1 MAKNLIIVESP
12 AKTKTIGKF
21 LGKDYKIEA
30 SMGHFRDLPKSTLGV
45 DVDNKFA
52 PKYITVKGRA
62 DIVKKL
68 KKEAAAAKH
77 VFLATDPDREGEAI
91 SWHLAF
97 ILGIAEGKKCRIT
110 FNEIT
115 KDAVKNAIKEPRAID
130 MNLVN
135 AQQGRRILD
144 RIVGYKISP
153 LLWKKVKKGLSA
165 GRVQSVAS
173 RFVCKREEKIEGF
186 IPEEYWNLTARLSK
200 FNDKKEF
207 DAKYHGYE
215 NKKTA
220 LKSKEDADKVLSDIK
235 GQKYT
240 VKDVK
245 EIEKKKQAPF
255 PFITSTLQQEASRK
269 MGFSTSKTMIIA
281 QQLYEGVPLFN
292 GEQVG
297 LITYMRT
304 DSTRISVEHQA
315 KAKAF
320 IAEKY
325 GEAYVG
331 GEARVAKKKANTQD
345 AHEAIRPSD
354 VEYEPTKIASF
365 LSRDQLRLYKLI
377 WERFVASQMASA
389 VYDTVNASIEVN
401 KHVFK
406 ANGSK
411 IKFKGFLAVYVE
423 GTDAS
428 SNENEEAAEEDDKDV
443 MMPPLEQGEELD
455 FKKITHEQKFTQP
468 PSRYTEATLVK
479 DLEEEGI
486 GRPST
491 YAPTIGTILARGY
504 VAKEK
509 KFLYPTELGIIV
521 DGIMKNNFAQ
531 IVDAK
536 FTATM
541 EQKLDEVEMGE
552 VEWVQV
558 VEDFYGPFMDNLG
571 KAEEAIEKI
580 ELKDEE
586 TDVICEKCGR
596 NMVIKIGKYGK
607 FMACPGF
614 PECRNAKPILI
625 EAGVSCPLCGEN
637 VLIKK
642 TKKGKYYL
650 GCSKNPECG
659 FMSWDM
665 PAKKDC
671 PKCGKFLLQKN
682 AGKNIILHCSNPDC
696 DYTETQ
702 ARTRNED
709 E

>member
-68 KKEAAAAKH
+68 KKDAAAAKH

-91 SWHLAF
+91 SWHLAN
-97 ILGIAEGKKCRIT
+97 ILGIDTGEKCRIT

-165 GRVQSVAS
+165 GRVQSVAT
-173 RFVCKREEKIEGF
+173 RFVCEREEKIEGF
-186 IPEEYWNLTARLSK
+186 IPEEYWNLSAKLSK
-200 FNDKKEF
+200 ANDRKEF
-207 DAKYHGYE
+207 DAKYYGYE
-215 NKKTA
+215 GKKVA
-220 LKSKEDADKVLSDIK
+220 LKSVEGVDKVLSDVE
-235 GQKYT
+235 GQKYF
-240 VKDVK
+240 VKEVK
-245 EIEKKKQAPF
+245 EIEKKKQAPL

-269 MGFSTSKTMIIA
+269 LGFSTSKTMIIA
-281 QQLYEGVPLFN
+281 QQLYEGVQLFN

-304 DSTRISVEHQA
+304 DSTRISVEHQE

-354 VEYEPTKIASF
+354 VEYEPTKISSF
-365 LSRDQLRLYKLI
+365 LSRDQVRLYKLI
-377 WERFVASQMASA
+377 WERYVASQMSSA
-389 VYDTVNASIEVN
+389 IYDTVNATIEVN
-401 KHVFK
+401 KHIFK

-411 IKFKGFLAVYVE
+411 IKFKGFLAVYTE
-423 GTDAS
+423 GKDVS
-428 SNENEEAAEEDDKDV
+428 SNDQDVEPDKDEDV
-443 MMPPLEQGEELD
+443 VMPPLEKDEELD
-455 FKKITHEQKFTQP
+455 FKKISFEQKYTQP

-479 DLEEEGI
+479 ALEEEGI

-504 VAKEK
+504 VIKEK

-541 EQKLDEVEMGE
+541 ESKLDEVETGN
-552 VEWVQV
+552 VEWVQII
-558 VEDFYGPFMDNLG
+558 EDFYGPFMENLE

-580 ELKDEE
+580 TLKDEE
-586 TDVICEKCGR
+586 TDIICEKCGR
-596 NMVIKIGKYGK
+596 NMVIKLGK
-607 FMACPGF
+607 FGKFLACPGF

-642 TKKGKYYL
+642 TKRGKNYL
-650 GCSKNPECG
+650 ACSKNPECA

-671 PKCGKFLLQKN
+671 PKCGKFVLQKN
-682 AGKNIILHCSNPDC
+682 AGKNIILNCSNPDC

-702 ARTRNED
+702 PRKRDED